1 MCRENIHVKAKGWAV
16 LADSL
21 LESKERMFAVKIT
34 NRGIQ
39 INKVYQQVEKKEI
52 KQEKSPAEK
61 SDSLTI
67 SAGANKVAEAVK
79 LVQELDDVRLERVEE
94 LRQAIAEGKY
104 QVDSRK
110 LAEAMLP
117 DKE

>member
-16 LADSL
+16 FADSL

-67 SAGANKVAEAVK
+67 SAGNKVQAVK
-79 LVQELDDVRLERVEE
+79 LVQNWMMYAWSV
-94 LRQAIAEGKY
+94 
-104 QVDSRK
+104 
-110 LAEAMLP
+110 
-117 DKE
+117 